1 MRHGQQLVIVADGA
15 QVAHE
20 RDAQAFTVDFAGGS
34 LDWDIAE
41 PSPDALVESLRAF
54 GYSPEAAIADLI
66 DNSISAGA
74 HQVDVQFNWNGPE
87 SSVLIS
93 DDGAG
98 MEEASLLNAM
108 RAGSRNPLEDRDE
121 SDLGRFG
128 LGLKTASFSQARE
141 LTVVSRKS
149 GAHSTAVRRWDL
161 DLIAETSEW
170 RLLRTAPPGMTATPV
185 RGKSGTVVM
194 WSKCDRLVG
203 DAERHESKA
212 HTRFNAT
219 IERVARHL
227 AAVFHRY
234 MTGRGKITITV
245 NGQPL
250 EPWDPFMTG
259 NSATQRL
266 NVETL
271 TIAGLPVKISP
282 FVLPH
287 RSKLNPE
294 EQSAGAGAAG
304 WNQQQGFYIYRSNR
318 LLVQGDWLGLGF
330 SKEEHAKLAR
340 IAIEFPAAL
349 DHEWQVDVK
358 KSSARA
364 PGPLQQDLRRIATAT
379 RRAAEEVYRHRG
391 KVIARQA
398 SQDFVMAWQQFKTRD
413 GEVRYRINRK
423 HPVVETLLDSSSN
436 KRATERGLRFIE
448 ETIPSTLVGIGIADA
463 LDQQPTPFAHH
474 RPELDGLL
482 RFAFEGLTATGLNT
496 GEALDRIAAAEPFIQ
511 YPEIVQA
518 FRESLD
524 G

>member
-1 MRHGQQLVIVADGA
+1 M
-15 QVAHE
+15 
-20 RDAQAFTVDFAGGS
+20 
-34 LDWDIAE
+34 DWDIAE

-74 HQVDVQFNWNGPE
+74 HTIDVHFHWNGSD
-87 SSVLIS
+87 SSVTIS
-93 DDGAG
+93 DDGNG
-98 MEEASLLNAM
+98 MDEESLLNAM
-108 RAGSRNPLEDRDE
+108 RAGSRNPLEVREE

-141 LTVVSRKS
+141 LTVLTRKT
-149 GAHSTAVRRWDL
+149 GAGKSAVRRWDL

-170 RLLRTAPPGMTATPV
+170 RLLRTEPLGTSVPPLN
-185 RGKSGTVVM
+185 GKSGAVVM

-212 HTRFNAT
+212 HARFNAT
-219 IERVARHL
+219 IDRVARHL

-234 MTGRGKITITV
+234 MTGRGKVAITV
-245 NGQPL
+245 NGQKL
-250 EPWDPFMTG
+250 EPWDPFMSS
-259 NSATQRL
+259 NSATQHL
-266 NVETL
+266 DVETVSL
-271 TIAGLPVKISP
+271 AGLQVRISP

-287 RSKLNPE
+287 RSKLSTE
-294 EQSAGAGAAG
+294 EQKAGAGAAG
-304 WNQQQGFYIYRSNR
+304 WNQQQGFYVYRSNR

-330 SKEEHAKLAR
+330 SKDEHTKLAR

-379 RRAAEEVYRHRG
+379 RRTAEEVYRHRG

-398 SQDFVMAWQQFKTRD
+398 SKDFVMAWQQFKTRD
-413 GEVRYRINRK
+413 GEVRYRINRE
-423 HPVVETLLDSSSN
+423 HPVVATLLVSSSN

-463 LDQQPTPFAHH
+463 LDQQPTPFANH
-474 RPELDGLL
+474 RPELGGLL
-482 RFAFEGLTATGLNT
+482 KFAFEGLTATGLKSA
-496 GEALDRIAAAEPFIQ
+496 EALDRLAAAEPFIQ
-511 YPEIVQA
+511 YPEIIQA
-518 FRESLD
+518 FRESID